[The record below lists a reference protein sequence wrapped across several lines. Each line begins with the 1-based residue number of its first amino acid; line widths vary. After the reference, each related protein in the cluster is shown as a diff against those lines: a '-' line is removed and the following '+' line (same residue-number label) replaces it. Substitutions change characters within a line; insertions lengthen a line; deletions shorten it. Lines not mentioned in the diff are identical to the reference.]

1 MTEKPYIVPIFLTR
15 AGCRHHCAFCNAGKI
30 AGGETA
36 DWTEKK
42 FIAEVE
48 KHLSRPHRKRTTR
61 QIAFYGGNFTGIEE
75 TAQRRL
81 LHYAKRY
88 VDGGL
93 VDSIRVSTRPDCID
107 NEKLALLKEFSVET
121 VELGVQSFDNSVLAA
136 AGRGHTALDV
146 YRAMELLKG
155 CGFRTGIQLMPGL
168 PGDTRERSIYS
179 ADEAVRLMPDD
190 ARIYPCVVLAGTR
203 LEAMY
208 RSGEFTPLDLEEAV
222 DISAQMY
229 SRFTANGISVIR
241 IGLHPLENSSSVI
254 DGPYHTA
261 MGFMVKSRY
270 RRNVLDSL
278 LAEHKPGHGS
288 VVNLAIPRSFCEE
301 YIGLRRGNMDYLK
314 SRYSLA
320 SIEYHAA
327 DTDRPFIIA

>member
-1 MTEKPYIVPIFLTR
+1 MAKTQITIPVFVPHS
-15 AGCRHHCAFCNAGKI
+15 GCRHSCVFCNQWKVSGSSGQPA
-30 AGGETA
+30 
-36 DWTEKK
+36 
-42 FIAEVE
+42 VE
-48 KHLSRPHRKRTTR
+48 DIEQTVKRYLSKVPPTVKRVE
-61 QIAFYGGNFTGIEE
+61 IAFFGGSFTGIEE
-75 TAQRRL
+75 SKQQMFLRAAEGFVRM
-81 LHYAKRY
+81 
-88 VDGGL
+88 GL
-93 VDSIRVSTRPDCID
+93 VHAIRLSTRPDCID

-168 PGDTRERSIYS
+168 PGDTRGRSIYS

>member
-1 MTEKPYIVPIFLTR
+1 MAKTQITIPVFVPHS
-15 AGCRHHCAFCNAGKI
+15 GCRHSCVFCNQWKVSGSSGQPA
-30 AGGETA
+30 
-36 DWTEKK
+36 
-42 FIAEVE
+42 VE
-48 KHLSRPHRKRTTR
+48 DIEQTVKRYLSKVPPTVKRVE
-61 QIAFYGGNFTGIEE
+61 IAFFGGSFTGIEE
-75 TAQRRL
+75 SKQQMFLRAAEGFVRM
-81 LHYAKRY
+81 
-88 VDGGL
+88 GL
-93 VDSIRVSTRPDCID
+93 VHAIRLSTRPDCID

-179 ADEAVRLMPDD
+179 AVEAVRLMPDD

>member
-1 MTEKPYIVPIFLTR
+1 MAKTQITKPVFVPHS
-15 AGCRHHCAFCNAGKI
+15 GCRHSCVFCNQWKVSGSSGQPA
-30 AGGETA
+30 
-36 DWTEKK
+36 
-42 FIAEVE
+42 VE
-48 KHLSRPHRKRTTR
+48 DIEQTVKRYLSKVPPTVKRVE
-61 QIAFYGGNFTGIEE
+61 IAFFGGSFTGIEE
-75 TAQRRL
+75 SKQQMFLRAAEGFVRM
-81 LHYAKRY
+81 
-88 VDGGL
+88 GL
-93 VDSIRVSTRPDCID
+93 VHAIRLSTRPDCID